1 MIFLLALVPAT
12 MLTVAGYAVFYL
24 AHRSEGNLKAFG
36 RFLGFW
42 AFTLAALLVL
52 ACLFLAAHVGR
63 MHGMMWMHGCPAQ
76 MMQDRGSPMPWGE
89 LPPGNPPPP
98 AAPGAQSAPAT
109 PPPKPA
115 P

>member
-1 MIFLLALVPAT
+1 MIFLLVLIPAT

-36 RFLGFW
+36 RILGFW

-52 ACLFLAAHVGR
+52 AGLFMAAHCGR
-63 MHGMMWMHGCPAQ
+63 MHCMMMHGYPAQ
-76 MMQDRGSPMPWGE
+76 MMPSQEWPKPWGY

-98 AAPGAQSAPAT
+98 AAPGAQPAPPT

-115 P
+115 S

>member
-1 MIFLLALVPAT
+1 MIFLLVLIPAT

-52 ACLFLAAHVGR
+52 AGLFLAAHAGR
-63 MHGMMWMHGCPAQ
+63 MHGMMMMHGCAGQ
-76 MMQDRGSPMPWGE
+76 MMPGEEGPRPWGY
-89 LPPGNPPPP
+89 LPPGSPPAPAAQPAPPPP
-98 AAPGAQSAPAT
+98 KST
-109 PPPKPA
+109 P
-115 P
+115 